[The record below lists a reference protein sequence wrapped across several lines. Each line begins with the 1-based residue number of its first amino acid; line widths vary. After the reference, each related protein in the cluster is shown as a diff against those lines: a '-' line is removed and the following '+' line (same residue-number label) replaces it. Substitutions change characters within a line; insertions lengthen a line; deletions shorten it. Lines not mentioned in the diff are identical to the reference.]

1 MTIVENE
8 QLEVVGEG
16 DGDGWLR
23 ARNYRGEEGYVPQNY
38 LDVEREQSSTTP
50 GLVNQISFSSVD
62 YTVDNEEEVLQN
74 TETNQSPEQVSVIS
88 APQKEEPTI
97 NYCCALYDYEGE
109 GEEELTF
116 EEGQVI
122 RIISKCA
129 HSVDDGWWKGELDD
143 KIGNFPSLVVEEC
156 DEFGEPLTNQW
167 DDTPP
172 CSAPPVFTPP
182 EIPEFLSAME
192 VTVTEPT
199 PTIDAP
205 AMPQCA
211 PPPPPPE
218 CEEDIDEAT
227 ATTPSGG
234 FSMAITRGQQKQYNK
249 QFEKSD
255 DESSNVPGE
264 FFFKVNL
271 SSIIKGSITGKRLT
285 G

>member
-23 ARNYRGEEGYVPQNY
+23 ARNYKGEEGYVPQNY
-38 LDVEREQSSTTP
+38 LDVEREQTSTTP

-62 YTVDNEEEVLQN
+62 YTIDNEDEVLQN

-88 APQKEEPTI
+88 APQKDESNVT
-97 NYCCALYDYEGE
+97 YCCALYDYEGD

-116 EEGQVI
+116 DEGQVI
-122 RIISKCA
+122 RIISRCA
-129 HSVDDGWWKGELDD
+129 HSVDDGWWKGEFEG

-156 DEFGEPLTNQW
+156 DEYGEPLTNQW

-182 EIPEFLSAME
+182 EMPEFL
-192 VTVTEPT
+192 
-199 PTIDAP
+199 DALAEDDDVQP
-205 AMPQCA
+205 MPGEDVPPPPQCAPPQCA

-218 CEEDIDEAT
+218 CEESE
-227 ATTPSGG
+227 PSPSTGGG
-234 FSMAITRGQQKQYNK
+234 FSFSMTMSEDHHHQYDA
-249 QFEKSD
+249 QFEM
-255 DESSNVPGE
+255 ESENKVPSE
-264 FFFKVNL
+264 
-271 SSIIKGSITGKRLT
+271 
-285 G
+285 